1 VNSDELLRPW
11 YDRLV
16 EDLPGLRL
24 FDAHTHIGADD
35 PDGFRSAAPDLVA
48 SLATVGARGVVFP
61 MQEPGGYPA
70 ANDRVLEA
78 SAASEGRLVPFCRL
92 DPAHDPV
99 AELERCL
106 AAGARGVKLHPRA
119 ESFSLADPQVEGIFA
134 IAAERRLPVLVHAG
148 RGIPALGR
156 HALELSERFPDARL
170 ILAHAGICDLSW
182 IWRHAPEHPNLF
194 FDTAWW
200 SSVDLL
206 ALLALVPPGQ
216 VLFASD
222 APYGTPLQAAVMT
235 LRCALQVG
243 LRPEQ
248 VVGVAGGQLERVLA
262 GEDALDLGPAPGT
275 SALCGDVLLERI
287 DSFLVNAIGRLFTDQ
302 SAEEPVALAR
312 LAAEVG
318 EDAPQAAVCRSVLA
332 LLDCYEN
339 VVAESVNGGGPQR
352 PGTHLVVTA
361 AGLARTPDVPLP
373 PDPEPVSVGERS
385 A

>member
-16 EDLPGLRL
+16 EDLPDLRL

-35 PDGFRSAAPDLVA
+35 PDGFRSAAPDLIA
-48 SLATVGARGVVFP
+48 SLAAVDARGVVFP
-61 MQEPGGYPA
+61 MHEPEGYLA

-78 SAASEGRLVPFCRL
+78 ASSSEGRLMPFCRL
-92 DPAHDPV
+92 DPAHDAV

-119 ESFSLADPQVEGIFA
+119 ESFSLADPPVEKIFA

-156 HALELSERFPDARL
+156 HALELTERFPDARL

-243 LRPEQ
+243 LGPEQ
-248 VVGVAGGQLERVLA
+248 VVGVAGAQLERLLA
-262 GEDALDLGPAPGT
+262 GEEPLDLGPAPGT
-275 SALCGDVLLERI
+275 GALCGDVLLERI

-332 LLDCYEN
+332 LLDYYED
-339 VVAESVNGGGPQR
+339 VVAAAGNGGGPQR

-385 A
+385 V